1 MGAMRKTLWVAAI
14 AALPAPAAAQALC
27 AGLNRIVAAADEP
40 VPFASL
46 ENAPQSVLPNFSR
59 PCRVHVTHTT
69 GARTFLCSQHQFAP
83 KALAMEILGPAVRDC
98 LGAEA
103 LPARP
108 FSGVLSYSVRDLIV
122 TVSSHCEERC
132 HVGRSA
138 TVRVARRPDDA
149 PAGDRQGR
157 RAPVPQ

>member
-1 MGAMRKTLWVAAI
+1 MGATRKTLWVVAI

-27 AGLNRIVAAADEP
+27 AGLNRIVAAAHEP

-46 ENAPQSVLPNFSR
+46 ENAPESVLPDFRR
-59 PCRVHVTHTT
+59 PCRVHVTHAT
-69 GARTFLCSQHQFAP
+69 GARTFLCSQRQFAP
-83 KALAMEILGPAVRDC
+83 KSLAMETLGPAVRDC

-103 LPARP
+103 LPGRP
-108 FSGVLSYSVRDLIV
+108 FSGVLSYRVQDLIV

-138 TVRVARRPDDA
+138 TVSVERRPEEA
-149 PAGDRQGR
+149 PSGNR
-157 RAPVPQ
+157 